1 MRQRVVHFAAVTAFA
16 AGMALAQTPAT
27 GTPPA
32 AEKGPFR
39 HPVFGHR
46 QMMQALNLTTAQQQ
60 QADTIF
66 SDARQ
71 KAQPI
76 RQEIRQN
83 KEALYAAVKANDTSE
98 IERLSSQQGKLK
110 GAALA
115 IRSEAMA
122 KFYVI
127 LTPEQRTKWEQIHQQ
142 MRQRMEERMQ
152 KPESE

>member
-1 MRQRVVHFAAVTAFA
+1 
-16 AGMALAQTPAT
+16 MAQAPAT
-27 GTPPA
+27 GTRPA
-32 AEKGPFR
+32 PEKAPFR
-39 HPVFGHR
+39 HPVFGHQ

-83 KEALYAAVKANDTSE
+83 REALYAAVKANNTSE
-98 IERLSSQQGKLK
+98 IDRLSSKQGELQ

-115 IRSEAMA
+115 VRFEAMA
-122 KFYVI
+122 KFYAI
-127 LTPEQRTKWEQIHQQ
+127 LTPEQRTTWDQVHQR

-152 KPESE
+152 ERESESGN